1 MWTVEADEPDPDPGD
16 DDHQGGSV
24 TPVKKYTI
32 DASAGRG
39 GEISPEGTVRVERG
53 GDRTFRITP
62 DEGYEVADV
71 LVDGE
76 SVGAVTRYRFENVR
90 ENHTITVRFQLIG
103 AEADTGVGRW
113 LNTDDHIAY
122 LQGYPGGLFGPEDN
136 MTRAEVAQ
144 MFYNL
149 LLNQNVSATVS
160 FTDVSP
166 DAWYADA
173 VNALASLGMVQGV
186 GGSQFAPERTIT
198 RAEFTVIAMRFADLP
213 DGGENPFSDVAPADW
228 FYDQVVGAA
237 QYDWIT
243 GYPDGSFGPL
253 NTITRAEVTAIVNRM
268 LDRQA
273 DEEYVDGHAA
283 QLAQFTD
290 LSPAYWAYYDI
301 MEATNGHTYEKD
313 RTEIWTGLF

>member
-1 MWTVEADEPDPDPGD
+1 MIPSPSIFLPLG
-16 DDHQGGSV
+16 
-24 TPVKKYTI
+24 VKY
-32 DASAGRG
+32 
-39 GEISPEGTVRVERG
+39 
-53 GDRTFRITP
+53 
-62 DEGYEVADV
+62 
-71 LVDGE
+71 
-76 SVGAVTRYRFENVR
+76 
-90 ENHTITVRFQLIG
+90 
-103 AEADTGVGRW
+103 
-113 LNTDDHIAY
+113 
-122 LQGYPGGLFGPEDN
+122 
-136 MTRAEVAQ
+136 
-144 MFYNL
+144 
-149 LLNQNVSATVS
+149 SATVS